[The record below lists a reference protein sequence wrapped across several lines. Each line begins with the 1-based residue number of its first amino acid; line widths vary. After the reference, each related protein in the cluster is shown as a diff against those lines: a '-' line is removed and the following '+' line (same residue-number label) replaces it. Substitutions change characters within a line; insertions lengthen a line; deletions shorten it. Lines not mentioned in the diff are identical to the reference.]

1 MISLLFALLAGAL
14 STLSPCVLPIVPIIM
29 SSALQTARWAPLAL
43 LSGVVLSY
51 TVIGSALA
59 IFGNSLGIN
68 PEHTQYVRIGSAVLM
83 IVFGAML
90 LLPVLQR
97 ALVQLITPLSNGANN
112 KLAYF
117 KADSTL
123 TQGLLGMMLGIVW
136 TPCVGPTLGVA
147 ITMAANG
154 HHIGHAVM
162 TMFMFGLGAALPMSL
177 LAYGSRAAIGN
188 KRKTL
193 AIMGH
198 RGKQV
203 MGTGLILVGALVI
216 TGFDKSLETLLTR
229 HMPNWLVDLSTRF

>member
-14 STLSPCVLPIVPIIM
+14 STLSPCVLPIVPIVM

-59 IFGNSLGIN
+59 VFGNSIGIRS
-68 PEHTQYVRIGSAVLM
+68 EHTQYVRIGSAVLM
-83 IVFGAML
+83 IVFGAMF
-90 LLPVLQR
+90 LLPALQQ
-97 ALVQLITPLSNGANN
+97 AFVKLMTPLSDGANT
-112 KLAYF
+112 KLAGF

-154 HHIGHAVM
+154 NNIGHTVM
-162 TMFMFGLGAALPMSL
+162 IMFMFGLGAALPMSL

-188 KRKTL
+188 KRKSM
-193 AIMGH
+193 AMMGH

-203 MGTGLILVGALVI
+203 MGTGLIFVGVLVI
-216 TGFDKSLETLLTR
+216 TGFDKSLETLMTR

>member
-1 MISLLFALLAGAL
+1 MISLLFALLAGVL
-14 STLSPCVLPIVPIIM
+14 STLSPCVLPIVPILM

-68 PEHTQYVRIGSAVLM
+68 SEHTQYMRMGSALLM
-83 IVFGAML
+83 VVFGAML

-112 KLAYF
+112 KLADF

-154 HHIGHAVM
+154 NHIGHAIM

-203 MGTGLILVGALVI
+203 MGAGLILVGVLVF
-216 TGFDKSLETLLTR
+216 TGFDKSLETFLTR
-229 HMPNWLVDLSTRF
+229 HMPDWLVDLGTRL

>member
-1 MISLLFALLAGAL
+1 MISLLFAMLAGAL
-14 STLSPCVLPIVPIIM
+14 STLSPCVLPIVPIVM
-29 SSALQTARWAPLAL
+29 SSALQTTRWAPLAL

-59 IFGNSLGIN
+59 IFGNSI
-68 PEHTQYVRIGSAVLM
+68 EHTQYVRIGSAVLM
-83 IVFGAML
+83 IIFGAMF
-90 LLPVLQR
+90 LLPGLQQ
-97 ALVQLITPLSNGANN
+97 AFVKLITPLSDVANN
-112 KLAYF
+112 KLADF

-154 HHIGHAVM
+154 KHIGHAVM
-162 TMFMFGLGAALPMSL
+162 IMFMFGLGAALPMSV

-188 KRKTL
+188 KRKSM

-203 MGTGLILVGALVI
+203 MGMGLIFVGALVI
-216 TGFDKSLETLLTR
+216 TGFDKSLETLMTS

>member
-59 IFGNSLGIN
+59 IFGNSIGIN

-83 IVFGAML
+83 IVFGAMF
-90 LLPVLQR
+90 LLPVLQQ
-97 ALVQLITPLSNGANN
+97 AFVKLITPLSAGANS
-112 KLAYF
+112 KLAGF
-117 KADSTL
+117 NADSTL

-203 MGTGLILVGALVI
+203 MGAGLILVGALVI